1 MRKARQRA
9 IRRAFRLAHSRGPR
23 PTQWRV
29 RFGALVPSEWRRV
42 KKAVVRARRA
52 GLPVGAAMAAAVGR

>member
-23 PTQWRV
+23 PTQWRGDHLAW
-29 RFGALVPSEWRRV
+29 RPSEWRRV

-52 GLPVGAAMAAAVGR
+52 GLPVGAAMAEAVGA

>member
-23 PTQWRV
+23 PTQWRA
-29 RFGALVPSEWRRV
+29 RFGAWVPSEWRRV

-52 GLPVGAAMAAAVGR
+52 GLPVGAAMAAGVGR